1 MTCRHRAIWPVA
13 LALLMTLSA
22 AAYPAGAA
30 QADAGTP
37 VTLDQ
42 IMTAVR
48 TVRHVSARYVERRY
62 LHILNKPIES
72 RGTLRFDA
80 PDRLEKKAD
89 PEPNGAAERLMV
101 DGDRLTIDR
110 GTGAQPVVIA
120 LHEHPEIGVLAES
133 IRATL
138 SGDGAALQRTFEV
151 TPSGSLDHWQ
161 LVLQPR
167 DPAERKLLQWM
178 RVVGYAERITEF
190 DTADGEGDRSDM
202 SIVEQWP

>member
-1 MTCRHRAIWPVA
+1 MTGRHCATWPFA
-13 LALLMTLSA
+13 LALLMTFSA
-22 AAYPAGAA
+22 ATYPAGAA

-48 TVRHVSARYVERRY
+48 TVRHVNARYVERRY

-89 PEPNGAAERLMV
+89 PAPNGAAERLAV

-178 RVVGYAERITEF
+178 RVVGYAERITEI
-190 DTADGEGDRSDM
+190 DTADGEGDRSEM
-202 SIVEQWP
+202 SIVEQSP

>member
-1 MTCRHRAIWPVA
+1 MIRRRRATWPVA
-13 LALLMTLSA
+13 LALLVTFSA
-22 AAYPAGAA
+22 TVQSGEIAPAGVN
-30 QADAGTP
+30 TP

-48 TVRHVSARYVERRY
+48 TVRHVNARYVEHRY

-89 PEPNGAAERLMV
+89 PASNGAAEQLTI

-178 RVVGYAERITEF
+178 RVIGYGERITEI
-190 DTADGEGDRSDM
+190 DTADGEGDRSEM
-202 SIVEQWP
+202 SIVEQSP

>member
-1 MTCRHRAIWPVA
+1 MTRPHRAAWPVA
-13 LALLMTLSA
+13 LALTLSA
-22 AAYPAGAA
+22 TLQSGEAA
-30 QADAGTP
+30 QPDVSTP

-42 IMTAVR
+42 IMASVR
-48 TVRHVSARYVERRY
+48 TVRHVNARYVERRT

-89 PEPNGAAERLMV
+89 PAPNGAAEQLTV
-101 DGDRLTIDR
+101 DGDQLTIDR
-110 GTGAQPVVIA
+110 GTGAKPVVIA
-120 LHEHPEIGVLAES
+120 LHEHPEIGVLADS

-138 SGDGAALQRTFEV
+138 AGDGAALQRTFEV

-178 RVVGYAERITEF
+178 RVVGYGERITEI

-202 SIVEQWP
+202 SIVEQSP